1 MLVSIGLGRPVGR
14 ADACR
19 AMRKT
24 KEALLTLFE
33 AVAVGGALLVLPSV
47 LVDLAFGWAL
57 TEPLTQLLLFGTA
70 STAILTVIA
79 VYEGWYGDHLARLA
93 GAEPS
98 RLEVTLEPDRRVD
111 ERLSASTMGSN
122 GAERMKR
129 HHPVTTAR

>member
-14 ADACR
+14 ADGCR

-111 ERLSASTMGSN
+111 EHLSASTMGPN

>member
-1 MLVSIGLGRPVGR
+1 MLVRIGLGWRVGR
-14 ADACR
+14 EVGCR
-19 AMRKT
+19 VMRKI

-57 TEPLTQLLLFGTA
+57 TEPLTQVLLFGTA
-70 STAILTVIA
+70 TTAILTVIA

-98 RLEVTLEPDRRVD
+98 RLAVTLEPDRRVD
-111 ERLSASTMGSN
+111 ERLSASTMGPN
-122 GAERMKR
+122 GADRMKR
-129 HHPVTTAR
+129 HQPVTTTR

>member
-1 MLVSIGLGRPVGR
+1 MLVRSGLGQRVGR
-14 ADACR
+14 EDGSRVMLKA
-19 AMRKT
+19 

-33 AVAVGGALLVLPSV
+33 AVAVAGALLVLPSV

-57 TEPLTQLLLFGTA
+57 TEPLTQVLLFGTA

-79 VYEGWYGDHLARLA
+79 IYEGWYGDHLARLA

-111 ERLSASTMGSN
+111 ESSASGMGPN
-122 GAERMKR
+122 GADRMKR
-129 HHPVTTAR
+129 RYPVTTTR

>member
-1 MLVSIGLGRPVGR
+1 MLVPIGLGPPVGC
-14 ADACR
+14 ADGCR

-57 TEPLTQLLLFGTA
+57 TEPLTQLLLFGAA

-79 VYEGWYGDHLARLA
+79 IYEGWYGDHLARLA

-111 ERLSASTMGSN
+111 ERQSASTMGPN
-122 GAERMKR
+122 GADRMRR
-129 HHPVTTAR
+129 HQPVTTAR

>member
-1 MLVSIGLGRPVGR
+1 
-14 ADACR
+14 
-19 AMRKT
+19 MRKIN
-24 KEALLTLFE
+24 EALLTLFE

-79 VYEGWYGDHLARLA
+79 IYEGWYGDHLARLA

-98 RLEVTLEPDRRVD
+98 RAEVPLEQDRRVD
-111 ERLSASTMGSN
+111 ERSSAPTMGPN
-122 GAERMKR
+122 RADRMKR
-129 HHPVTTAR
+129 HHPVTTTR

>member
-1 MLVSIGLGRPVGR
+1 M
-14 ADACR
+14 
-19 AMRKT
+19 MRKT

-79 VYEGWYGDHLARLA
+79 VYEGWYGDHLARVASA
-93 GAEPS
+93 GPS

-111 ERLSASTMGSN
+111 ERSSASTLEPN
-122 GAERMKR
+122 GANRIKR
-129 HHPVTTAR
+129 HQPVTTAR